1 MFPKKLAGKTLS
13 KTNIKMLCE
22 KKKTSKIKGFKS
34 KAGKA
39 FAANLLLDKENKIK
53 FDFPSKK

>member
-1 MFPKKLAGKTLS
+1 
-13 KTNIKMLCE
+13 MLCE